1 MNYSVVFYFD
11 DETDNKI
18 KSLTRLI
25 VNNGV
30 NDYLISNKVPP
41 HITIADFE
49 CEEIKAVINSLEVYK
64 EKIRQDH
71 VYWAS
76 IGLFNPSILFVAPIV
91 DQFLLRSCKIVNNLI
106 KSLPTTGI
114 NSNYI
119 PYKWVPHT
127 TIAAK
132 LSPQELEKAFLVASD
147 NFKAFGGYVT
157 KLALIQNKPRTDI
170 KIWNLQE

>member
-11 DETDNKI
+11 DETANKI
-18 KSLTRLI
+18 TSLMHLI
-25 VNNGV
+25 TDNGV

-49 CEEIKAVINSLEVYK
+49 CEDISAVINSLEVCK
-64 EKIRQDH
+64 EKIRQDI

-76 IGLFNPSILFVAPIV
+76 IGLFNPSVLFLAPV
-91 DQFLLRSCKIVNNLI
+91 VNQFLLKSCEIVNNSI
-106 KSLPTTGI
+106 KVVPATK
-114 NSNYI
+114 NNNYYI
-119 PYKWVPHT
+119 PYQWVPHT

-132 LSPQELEKAFLVASD
+132 LSSQEIGTAFLVAND

-157 KLALIQNKPRTDI
+157 KLALIKNKPRTDI
-170 KIWNLQE
+170 KVWYLHE

>member
-11 DETDNKI
+11 DETNDKI
-18 KSLTRLI
+18 KSLMHLI
-25 VNNGV
+25 VDNGV

-49 CEEIKAVINSLEVYK
+49 CEDISTVINLLEVYK
-64 EKIRQDH
+64 EEIRQDC

-76 IGLFNPSILFVAPIV
+76 IGLFNPSVLFLAPIV
-91 DQFLLRSCKIVNNLI
+91 NQFLLRSCEMVNNLI
-106 KSLPTTGI
+106 KVIPKAEN
-114 NSNYI
+114 NSNYML
-119 PYKWVPHT
+119 YQWVPHT

-132 LSPQELEKAFLVASD
+132 LSSQELEKAFLATNN

-157 KLALIQNKPRTDI
+157 KLAIVQNKPRIDI
-170 KIWNLQE
+170 KVWSLKE